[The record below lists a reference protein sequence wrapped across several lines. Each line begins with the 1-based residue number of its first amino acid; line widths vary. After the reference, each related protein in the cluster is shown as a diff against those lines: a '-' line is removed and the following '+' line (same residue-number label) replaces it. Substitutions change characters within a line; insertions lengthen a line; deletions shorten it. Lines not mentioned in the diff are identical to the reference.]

1 MIAELVALAI
11 SGPLDRLRGDARHIL
26 GARILD
32 KIALGV
38 CMAVLAG
45 YPHPTLWA
53 ALIVAAMIAGMSPG
67 WGAPM
72 GAALGGRSSM
82 PQDDLEWWQVGVLAR
97 SVPLALVARGAIWG
111 APVAALA
118 PIVGDPVLLW
128 FLPAYAVAMP
138 ASIYV
143 VRGLEVR
150 DTWAAAEWVR
160 GYMAAAIVLVGR
172 VTMP

>member
-1 MIAELVALAI
+1 
-11 SGPLDRLRGDARHIL
+11 
-26 GARILD
+26 
-32 KIALGV
+32 
-38 CMAVLAG
+38 MAVLAG

>member
-1 MIAELVALAI
+1 MIIELIAFAL
-11 SGPLDRLRGDARHIL
+11 SGALDRLRGDARHLL
-26 GARILD
+26 GRRIFD
-32 KIALGV
+32 KIALGW
-38 CMAVLAG
+38 CMAALAG
-45 YPHPTLWA
+45 YSLLSIEA
-53 ALIVAAMIAGMSPG
+53 VLIVVAMIAGMSPG
-67 WGAPM
+67 WGTPM

-82 PQDDLEWWQVGVLAR
+82 PQNDIEWWQRGILSR
-97 SVPLALVARGAIWG
+97 SVPLALVARGVMWG

-118 PIVGDPVLLW
+118 PIVGDLALLW

-143 VRGLEVR
+143 VRGLDVR

>member
-1 MIAELVALAI
+1 MIAKLVALAL

-67 WGAPM
+67 WGRRWAPRWAV
-72 GAALGGRSSM
+72 GRRCRRTISSGGRSAFW
-82 PQDDLEWWQVGVLAR
+82 PAAFRLRWWRAVR
-97 SVPLALVARGAIWG
+97 SGGAGGRSCADRG
-111 APVAALA
+111 
-118 PIVGDPVLLW
+118 
-128 FLPAYAVAMP
+128 
-138 ASIYV
+138 
-143 VRGLEVR
+143 
-150 DTWAAAEWVR
+150 
-160 GYMAAAIVLVGR
+160 
-172 VTMP
+172 

>member
-1 MIAELVALAI
+1 M
-11 SGPLDRLRGDARHIL
+11 
-26 GARILD
+26 
-32 KIALGV
+32 
-38 CMAVLAG
+38 
-45 YPHPTLWA
+45 
-53 ALIVAAMIAGMSPG
+53 
-67 WGAPM
+67 
-72 GAALGGRSSM
+72 
-82 PQDDLEWWQVGVLAR
+82 
-97 SVPLALVARGAIWG
+97 
-111 APVAALA
+111 
-118 PIVGDPVLLW
+118 LLW

>member
-1 MIAELVALAI
+1 MVAGRR
-11 SGPLDRLRGDARHIL
+11 SGPQRSACAG
-26 GARILD
+26 GAR
-32 KIALGV
+32 
-38 CMAVLAG
+38 C
-45 YPHPTLWA
+45 
-53 ALIVAAMIAGMSPG
+53 
-67 WGAPM
+67 
-72 GAALGGRSSM
+72 
-82 PQDDLEWWQVGVLAR
+82 DL
-97 SVPLALVARGAIWG
+97 G